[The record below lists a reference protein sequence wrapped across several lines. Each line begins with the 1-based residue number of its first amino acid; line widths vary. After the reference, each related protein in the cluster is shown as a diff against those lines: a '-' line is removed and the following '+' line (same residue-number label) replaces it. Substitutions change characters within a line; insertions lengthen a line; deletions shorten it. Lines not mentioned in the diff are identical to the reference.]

1 MKDRMTD
8 EELEDKIWNVCSVE
22 MPSKSKIWGK
32 VGGSRNKCFDKI
44 NEMVQTSQLKE
55 IPEGNKIKYVRLD
68 SIKKAEFEFGF
79 EFQKRMLEL
88 SRSVIKKMKYPMFKR
103 IGIYKTSRFVHLGL
117 DSKTVID
124 IDKKG
129 QYEARTEIVQGN
141 FDNMSFYYGALLL
154 FISRTNLQW
163 SLGLMTKPEADR
175 RNKKC
180 ENALSEH
187 FNKLQSENRREAKA
201 IKQYLIHKIYKTE
214 NFRI

>member
-55 IPEGNKIKYVRLD
+55 IPEGNKIRYVRID
-68 SIKKAEFEFGF
+68 SIKKAEFEFSF
-79 EFQKRMLEL
+79 EFQMRMLEL
-88 SRSVIKKMKYPMFKR
+88 SRSVIKKMKYPMFKK
-103 IGIYKTSRFVHLGL
+103 IGIYKTTVWKHHLKRTIL
-117 DSKTVID
+117 DMD
-124 IDKKG
+124 IQG
-129 QYEARTEIVQGN
+129 EYRCRSEIVKAN

-154 FISRTNLQW
+154 FISKTNLQR
-163 SLGLMTKPEADR
+163 SLGLMTKLEANR
-175 RNKKC
+175 RNEKC

-187 FNKLQSENRREAKA
+187 FKKLQSENRREAKA
-201 IKQYLIHKIYKTE
+201 IKQYFKHKIYKID

>member
-1 MKDRMTD
+1 MKEQDYEDRIWENSGVSISKTD
-8 EELEDKIWNVCSVE
+8 LWRLVKGDK
-22 MPSKSKIWGK
+22 KT
-32 VGGSRNKCFDKI
+32 CFDKI

-55 IPEGNKIKYVRLD
+55 IPKGNKIMYVRID

-88 SRSVIKKMKYPMFKR
+88 SRSVIKKMKYPMFKK
-103 IGIYKTSRFVHLGL
+103 IGIYKTTVWKHHLKRSILDMDIQGEYRSR
-117 DSKTVID
+117 SKV
-124 IDKKG
+124 
-129 QYEARTEIVQGN
+129 VQAN

-154 FISRTNLQW
+154 FISKTNLQR

-187 FNKLQSENRREAKA
+187 FKKLQSENRREAKA
-201 IKQYLIHKIYKTE
+201 IKQYLIHRIYKTE

>member
-1 MKDRMTD
+1 MKEQDY
-8 EELEDKIWNVCSVE
+8 EDKIFENSGVSI
-22 MPSKSKIWGK
+22 SKTDLWRLVKGDK
-32 VGGSRNKCFDKI
+32 KTCFDKI

-55 IPEGNKIKYVRLD
+55 IPEGNKTKYVRID
-68 SIKKAEFEFGF
+68 SIKKVEFEFGF

-103 IGIYKTSRFVHLGL
+103 IGIYKTSRFVHLGF

-129 QYEARTEIVQGN
+129 EYQPRTRVIQTN
-141 FDNMSFYYGALLL
+141 FENMSFYYGALLL
-154 FISRTNLQW
+154 FISRTNLQR
-163 SLGLMTKPEADR
+163 SLGVLTKPEADR
-175 RNKKC
+175 RNKNC

-187 FNKLQSENRREAKA
+187 FKKLQSENRREAKA

>member
-1 MKDRMTD
+1 LN
-8 EELEDKIWNVCSVE
+8 EQELEDKIWENSGV
-22 MPSKSKIWGK
+22 PISKTDLWRLVKGDK
-32 VGGSRNKCFDKI
+32 KTCFDKI
-44 NEMVQTSQLKE
+44 DEMVQTSQLKE
-55 IPEGNKIKYVRLD
+55 IPEGNKKLYVRLD
-68 SIKKAEFEFGF
+68 SIKKVEFEFGF

-103 IGIYKTSRFVHLGL
+103 IGIYKTSRFVHLGF

-129 QYEARTEIVQGN
+129 EYKPRNKVIQTN
-141 FDNMSFYYGALLL
+141 FENMSFYYGALLL
-154 FISRTNLQW
+154 FISRTNLQR
-163 SLGLMTKPEADR
+163 SLGVLTKPEADR

-187 FNKLQSENRREAKA
+187 FKKLQSENRRESKA
-201 IKQYLIHKIYKTE
+201 IKQYFLHKIYKTE

>member
-1 MKDRMTD
+1 MN
-8 EELEDKIWNVCSVE
+8 EHELEDKIWENAGSWI
-22 MPSKSKIWGK
+22 SKTKLWESIKPK
-32 VGGSRNKCFDKI
+32 CDKKTCFDKI
-44 NEMVQTSQLKE
+44 DEMVQTSQLKE
-55 IPEGNKIKYVRLD
+55 IPEGNKKLYVRLD
-68 SIKKAEFEFGF
+68 SIKKVEFEFGF

-103 IGIYKTSRFVHLGL
+103 IGIYKTSRFVHLGSN
-117 DSKTVID
+117 SKTVID

-129 QYEARTEIVQGN
+129 EYKPRSKVVQTN
-141 FDNMSFYYGALLL
+141 FENMSFYYGALLL

-187 FNKLQSENRREAKA
+187 FKKLQSENRREAKA
-201 IKQYLIHKIYKTE
+201 IKQYFLHKIYKIE

>member
-1 MKDRMTD
+1 MKEQDY
-8 EELEDKIWNVCSVE
+8 EDKIWEFSGV
-22 MPSKSKIWGK
+22 PISKTDLWRLVKGDK
-32 VGGSRNKCFDKI
+32 KTCFDKI

-55 IPEGNKIKYVRLD
+55 IPEGNKIMYVRLD

-88 SRSVIKKMKYPMFKR
+88 SRSVIKKMKYPMFRR
-103 IGIYKTSRFVHLGL
+103 IGIYKTSRFVHLGF

-129 QYEARTEIVQGN
+129 QYEARTEIVRGN

-154 FISRTNLQW
+154 FISKTNLQW
-163 SLGLMTKPEADR
+163 SLGLLTKPEADR

-187 FNKLQSENRREAKA
+187 FKKLQSENRREAKA
-201 IKQYLIHKIYKTE
+201 IKQYFKHKIYKID

>member
-1 MKDRMTD
+1 MN
-8 EELEDKIWNVCSVE
+8 EQELEEKIWENASSWI
-22 MPSKSKIWGK
+22 SKTKLWKSIKPK
-32 VGGSRNKCFDKI
+32 CDKKTCFDKI
-44 NEMVQTSQLKE
+44 DEMVQTSQLKE
-55 IPEGNKIKYVRLD
+55 IPEGNKKLYVRLD
-68 SIKKAEFEFGF
+68 SIKKVEFEFGF

-103 IGIYKTSRFVHLGL
+103 IGIYKTSRFVHLGF

-129 QYEARTEIVQGN
+129 EYKARTNVVQTN

-154 FISRTNLQW
+154 FIARTNLQR
-163 SLGLMTKPEADR
+163 SLNLITNPEADR

-187 FNKLQSENRREAKA
+187 FKKLQSENGREAKA
-201 IKQYLIHKIYKTE
+201 IRQYFLHKIYKTE